1 MFFKGRSPTEG
12 FVYLVM
18 DGPTVSRREGQAVGR
33 ISILILAV
41 VLFVGPLAG
50 GAMADLL
57 GVSPQSEQILLS
69 SVAQEFVPE
78 GNFAGTDW
86 QTGYLVETVA
96 IPVMVSEESWMKD
109 YGND

>member
-1 MFFKGRSPTEG
+1 MGRK
-12 FVYLVM
+12 
-18 DGPTVSRREGQAVGR
+18 A
-33 ISILILAV
+33 ILILAV
-41 VLFVGPLAG
+41 GAFVGVLVG
-50 GAMADLL
+50 GAMADILEK
-57 GVSPQSEQILLS
+57 SPQREQVLVA

-86 QTGYLVETVA
+86 QTSYLVETAA